1 MRGPGEV
8 RCQMLEARSQKCGP
22 GQTAEGRSQKAEGRS
37 QEFPRGQRILTTKTQ
52 SHKGS
57 DQGRRQTDEGRRQM
71 ADTGTRSLTT
81 KTPRHKGQVSRRGH
95 RTGSWLAVLLVMSA
109 SVLPSCAKKMIP
121 PSPDRWAPRLQEV
134 ETRTRSQV
142 TLVFDEEMDGAKLR
156 PDSFLLTGPAGETI
170 ALRGASLGHGNGE
183 VQLWT
188 PIQEVKLYEVRGVVW
203 DRAGNKTHFRARF
216 RGSSK
221 QDTIAP
227 RVASIE
233 PAPGDVRQKRGVRI
247 RVTFSEAIDTSG
259 VVNSMFVPAGY
270 DTLFNRAWST
280 DWQTLS
286 FTRLDSMPSGAF
298 VYLLVQPGAADL
310 EGNRDKAPA
319 FTYFT
324 SDTIFD
330 AVPVRGK
337 AGWPSELGTGVVFF
351 TESASVRVITDSLKP
366 PRTESLPVRTTGL
379 APVLS
384 NGSFATK
391 LRKGEYEVVAVAD
404 TNGDGKAELVSPAVK
419 FNTDAESLNL
429 SLVPESLPQPLNAYR
444 R

>member
-1 MRGPGEV
+1 M
-8 RCQMLEARSQKCGP
+8 
-22 GQTAEGRSQKAEGRS
+22 
-37 QEFPRGQRILTTKTQ
+37 
-52 SHKGS
+52 
-57 DQGRRQTDEGRRQM
+57 
-71 ADTGTRSLTT
+71 
-81 KTPRHKGQVSRRGH
+81 
-95 RTGSWLAVLLVMSA
+95 AVLVCAVAMVMVFA
-109 SVLPSCAKKMIP
+109 CAKKMIP

-156 PDSFLLTGPAGETI
+156 PDSFLLTGPVGETI
-170 ALRGASLGHGNGE
+170 ALRGASLGRSKGE

-227 RVASIE
+227 RVASVE
-233 PAPGDVRQKRGVRI
+233 PAPGAVRQKRGVRI
-247 RVTFSEAIDTSG
+247 RVAFSEAIDTTSLG
-259 VVNSMFVPAGY
+259 TVPTRGQSPFMFVPAGY
-270 DTLFNRAWST
+270 DTLFKRAWSA
-280 DWQTLS
+280 DWQLLS
-286 FTRLDSMPSGAF
+286 FTRLDSLPSGAV
-298 VYLLVQPGAADL
+298 VYFMVQPGAADL
-310 EGNRDKAPA
+310 EGNRATAPA

-330 AVPVRGK
+330 AVPVRGSVTWPGK
-337 AGWPSELGTGVVFF
+337 TTLTPPSASTGGEEREGVAGAVFF

-379 APVLS
+379 APVLA

-391 LRKGEYEVVAVAD
+391 LRKGAYEAVAVAD
-404 TNGDGKAELVSPAVK
+404 TNGDGLAELVSLPVK
-419 FNTDAESLNL
+419 FNTDAESLKL
-429 SLVPESLPQPLNAYR
+429 SLEPESLPQPLNAYR